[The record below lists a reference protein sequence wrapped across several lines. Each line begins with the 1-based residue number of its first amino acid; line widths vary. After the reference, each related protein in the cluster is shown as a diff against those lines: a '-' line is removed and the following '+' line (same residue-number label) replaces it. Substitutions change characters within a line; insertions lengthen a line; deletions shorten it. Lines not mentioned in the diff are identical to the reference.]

1 VTTEMTA
8 APGRARQVVLV
19 AMILANFIILVDQ

>member
-1 VTTEMTA
+1 MTA

-19 AMILANFIILVDQ
+19 AMILANSIILVDQ